1 MDEEL
6 QGKIRV
12 LIVDDIPET
21 RENVRKLLYF
31 EKDIEV
37 VGAAANGSEGIEMA
51 QSLRP
56 DIVLMDIN
64 MPDIDGITATE
75 SITSSVPDVQI
86 VMMSV
91 QGETDYLRRSMLA
104 GAREFLVKPFSADEL
119 IASIR
124 RVYQL
129 KPRVAPPQP
138 EILRPQPAAA
148 RSPVDEITRQHG
160 QIVCV
165 YSPKGGTGCS
175 TIATNLAL
183 ALNNGDSVAAL
194 VDGDLQFGDASVLLN
209 LQPTR
214 TINDLIP
221 HMDALDIDLL
231 SDVMVSHPSGLKALL
246 APPRPDVADMVRPDD
261 VRQILNHLRLLFEH
275 TVVDTASYLDD
286 VVLTILEVSD
296 WIILVT
302 VPEIPAIKNTRLILE
317 ALDALDYL
325 GKTRL
330 VINMTGRKDGISEQD
345 IAAHIKHPVF
355 ATIPRDNGS
364 VIAAANQGVPLIMIN
379 DKSPVSRSIAKLGEL
394 VHSESIQGV
403 GSREEREAAVSQPAT
418 SKTLL
423 GRIFG

>member
-1 MDEEL
+1 M
-6 QGKIRV
+6 
-12 LIVDDIPET
+12 
-21 RENVRKLLYF
+21 
-31 EKDIEV
+31 
-37 VGAAANGSEGIEMA
+37 
-51 QSLRP
+51 
-56 DIVLMDIN
+56 
-64 MPDIDGITATE
+64 
-75 SITSSVPDVQI
+75 
-86 VMMSV
+86 
-91 QGETDYLRRSMLA
+91 
-104 GAREFLVKPFSADEL
+104 
-119 IASIR
+119 
-124 RVYQL
+124 
-129 KPRVAPPQP
+129 
-138 EILRPQPAAA
+138 
-148 RSPVDEITRQHG
+148 
-160 QIVCV
+160 
-165 YSPKGGTGCS
+165 
-175 TIATNLAL
+175 
-183 ALNNGDSVAAL
+183 
-194 VDGDLQFGDASVLLN
+194 LLN

-231 SDVMVSHPSGLKALL
+231 SDVMVSHPSGLKVLL

-296 WIILVT
+296 WIILIT

-330 VINMTGRKDGISEQD
+330 VINMTGRNDGISEKD
-345 IAAHIKHPVF
+345 IATHIKLPVF

-364 VIAAANQGVPLIMIN
+364 VIAAANQGVPIMMVN

-394 VHSESIQGV
+394 VHSESVQGL
-403 GSREEREAAVSQPAT
+403 GSREEREATISQPAT